1 MDGAIR
7 RWLMVQLWVA
17 LLLAVA
23 GCSYRGNIDNPI
35 ARHLTWF
42 SYIGGDDIRAACGPG
57 MLDWYRLVYN
67 ARYEEQLRS
76 YEVVAD
82 GAGGAI
88 LVARALGSPAP
99 LSVVAGTPLPS
110 WGWARSETRLDEAA
124 FAAFEQTMVDS
135 GFFEPPPVG
144 LRLSS
149 GDFWW
154 VASGCIDE
162 AFHFSAWRHTPDH
175 AADLDFPAFLFAHDA
190 TGVPVNPP
198 RPVASA
204 RFGPRGN
211 RDNWGGRIDFTLEV
225 TAAGVGGGP
234 RGLF

>member
-1 MDGAIR
+1 MDGTIR
-7 RWLMVQLWVA
+7 SWMVRLWPA

-23 GCSYRGNIDNPI
+23 GCSYRGNIDKPI
-35 ARHLTWF
+35 ARRLTWF

-67 ARYEEQLRS
+67 ARYEEQLRT

-88 LVARALGSPAP
+88 LVARVLGSTAPLHVVGAP
-99 LSVVAGTPLPS
+99 LSP
-110 WGWARSETRLDEAA
+110 WRWARSEARLDEAT

-135 GFFEPPPVG
+135 GFFEPLPVG
-144 LRLSS
+144 LRLFS

-154 VASGCIDE
+154 VATGCIDE
-162 AFHFSAWRHTPDH
+162 AFHFGAWRYTPDH
-175 AADLDFPAFLFAHDA
+175 AADLDFPAFLFVHDA

-198 RPVASA
+198 PARYQRAFRSA
-204 RFGPRGN
+204 RVVLNPFRC
-211 RDNWGGRIDFTLEV
+211 
-225 TAAGVGGGP
+225 AA
-234 RGLF
+234 LHKFNLILS